1 MAYVYTHTRLDSN
14 EVFYVGIGSDTEYS
28 RANTIKGR
36 NVFWYRVVKKV
47 DFKVDVV
54 EDGLSWEEACIREK
68 ALIKEYGRRDQK
80 LGTLV
85 NLTDGGEGLLNPS
98 QEVKDIKSRKVT
110 ASVSGKSYE
119 ERYGKEKALE
129 LIKLR
134 KEHQKKVW
142 DKRSKEQ
149 KEVIAE
155 KVAKGHK
162 GKKKTKQE
170 VVKCLYCDTVG
181 AAGIMKRW
189 HFNNCKKKLWE

>member
-1 MAYVYTHTRLDSN
+1 
-14 EVFYVGIGSDTEYS
+14 
-28 RANTIKGR
+28 
-36 NVFWYRVVKKV
+36 
-47 DFKVDVV
+47 
-54 EDGLSWEEACIREK
+54 
-68 ALIKEYGRRDQK
+68 
-80 LGTLV
+80 V

-98 QEVKDIKSRKVT
+98 QEVRDVKSRKVT

-134 KEHQKKVW
+134 KENQKKVW
-142 DKRSKEQ
+142 DRRSKEQ
-149 KEVIAE
+149 KEIIAK

-170 VVKCLYCDTVG
+170 VVKCPYCDIKG

-189 HFNNCKKKLWE
+189 HFNNCKKKL

>member
-1 MAYVYTHTRLDSN
+1 MAYVYTHTRLDTN
-14 EVFYVGIGSDTEYS
+14 EVFYVGIGSDNEYS

-36 NVFWYRVVKKV
+36 NAFWYRVVKKV

-54 EDGLSWEEACIREK
+54 EDGLSWEEACIRER
-68 ALIKEYGRRDQK
+68 ALIKEHGRRDQK

-98 QEVKDIKSRKVT
+98 QEVRDVKSRKVT

-142 DKRSKEQ
+142 DRRSKEQ

-155 KVAKGHK
+155 KVGKGHR

-170 VVKCLYCDTVG
+170 VVKCPHCDIKG

-189 HFNNCKKKLWE
+189 HFNNCKNKLWE

>member
-1 MAYVYTHTRLDSN
+1 MAYVYTHTRLDTN
-14 EVFYVGIGSDTEYS
+14 EIFYVGIGSDNEYS
-28 RANTIKGR
+28 RANTIKNR
-36 NVFWYRVVKKV
+36 NVFWYRVVRKV
-47 DFKVDVV
+47 DFKVDIV
-54 EDGLSWEEACIREK
+54 EDKLSWEEACIRERV
-68 ALIKEYGRRDQK
+68 LIKEYGRRDQK
-80 LGTLV
+80 SGTLV

-98 QEVKDIKSRKVT
+98 QEVRDVKSRKVT

-134 KEHQKKVW
+134 KENQKKVW
-142 DKRSKEQ
+142 DRRSKEQ
-149 KEVIAE
+149 KEIIAK

-170 VVKCLYCDTVG
+170 VVKCPYCDIKG

-189 HFNNCKKKLWE
+189 HFNNCKKKL